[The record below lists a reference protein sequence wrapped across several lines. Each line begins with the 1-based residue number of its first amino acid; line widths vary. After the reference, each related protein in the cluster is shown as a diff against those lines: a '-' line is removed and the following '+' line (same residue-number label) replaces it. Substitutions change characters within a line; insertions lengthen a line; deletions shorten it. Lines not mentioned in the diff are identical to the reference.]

1 MPTKSIAIATF
12 VVLYIQTLGVRA
24 VAAAEGDLKGHVVR
38 SRDSQPVASAAV
50 QIKETGAKT
59 STDAQGAY
67 AFEDLVPGTYTVIVT
82 PPGGSA
88 IQHKVSIANGAT
100 TSDDFAVGGEMSAL
114 QQIVVLAQRAPV
126 EVARAAQLEAP
137 NLINIATYEE
147 IRKIP
152 DVSVAEAVR
161 RIPGVSLETDEGEGR
176 YVNCRGLDADLNST
190 TFGGLRLPPTNNASP
205 FGGYRAVTLDSIPIG
220 LVGAITV
227 TKSNLPSQ
235 DAEALGCTI
244 EITPKT
250 APAGGA
256 PFIQG
261 NVGSGYE
268 PLRGTGIIDVAV
280 TAGGRFGGPGKPSD
294 SDVTAYSDRPFSV
307 VLTATY
313 YDDQR
318 GFDDV
323 EPAYFDDTAQGAVPA
338 PGNHPYDA
346 INHVEFRDYELH
358 RKRHGYGIDLGYQP
372 NADNSWYIRAFD
384 AGYTEKYLRPF
395 FVLNPDGTNTT
406 VNPDG
411 TISDTLN
418 VGNNGNGAGPAIQ
431 KDLRDERETSR
442 DRIFVIGGKD
452 IIGDNTL
459 DYRVGYTKGTW
470 DKFYDVNSEYDYTAP
485 PGSNITYTY
494 NLSGQGHTP
503 NQTIAGA
510 NYLDPTQYQL
520 SAAGNSSAVNYDK
533 ELSFAV
539 NFDMPV
545 HWAGFDSEDLKSG
558 ASARM
563 RHKQTTA
570 DSRSYPNIPPATPLL
585 LSTVASSGPE
595 VYYNNRYPIGVDIA
609 PGYLQANFGPG
620 VQAPAPDSAALSPDL
635 LSDLEQF
642 LDAREDVYALYSQYQ
657 MNLGPFGLIGGVRVE
672 RTRDKSN
679 AYQVTKSFD
688 PTGTIETDTVT
699 PVTAT
704 KNYTNWFPSLQAKY
718 EIAPKLVTRATW
730 SSTLARPGF
739 NQSNVSKTID
749 FGSGQVTVGNPDL
762 KPATAN
768 SFDLTVEKYLES
780 GGILSLGVFDKE
792 FKHYIVPNQTGFA
805 TIPGSAQL
813 LKLITFSNAASGSHA
828 RGAEFNWEQR
838 FKNLPGFLGGL
849 GASANYTF
857 VDSRI
862 EIRPGEFSTLPS
874 ASKNTWNAAVFYEQY
889 GIGLRLVGYST
900 SADLFAIGP
909 QKSGDV
915 WNATRT
921 SMDFGSTYAFAE
933 HWSAYFNAKNLLNT
947 PHKFYQGSFERV
959 IQREFYEQT
968 YQLGVRF
975 DY

>member
-1 MPTKSIAIATF
+1 MF
-12 VVLYIQTLGVRA
+12 A
-24 VAAAEGDLKGHVVR
+24 VAGFSTTAVAEDNGDVAGHVLR
-38 SRDSQPVASAAV
+38 ARDSQPIADVPV
-50 QIKETGAKT
+50 QIKETGAKAT
-59 STDAQGAY
+59 TNSQGVYTFGQLPPGAY
-67 AFEDLVPGTYTVIVT
+67 TLIVT
-82 PPGGSA
+82 PSGDGV
-88 IQHKVSIANGAT
+88 IQRKISVAAGKT
-100 TSDDFAVGGEMSAL
+100 TQQDITIGTEMSAL
-114 QQIVVLAQRAPV
+114 ESITVLAQRTPIA
-126 EVARAAQLEAP
+126 VAREAQYEAP
-137 NLINIATYEE
+137 NLVNITTFEE
-147 IRKIP
+147 IRKVP

-161 RIPGVSLETDEGEGR
+161 RIPGISLETDEGEGR

-250 APAGGA
+250 APQNGA

-338 PGNHPYDA
+338 PGGHPYDA
-346 INHVEFRDYELH
+346 INGIDFRDYELH

-372 NADNSWYIRAFD
+372 NSDNSWYIRGFD
-384 AGYTEKYLRPF
+384 AGYTEKYIRPYLHLTPDGNT
-395 FVLNPDGTNTT
+395 VLNPDGTIT
-406 VNPDG
+406 
-411 TISDTLN
+411 DTLN
-418 VGNNGNGAGPAIQ
+418 APGAIT
-431 KDLRDERETSR
+431 KNLRDERETSR
-442 DRIFVIGGKD
+442 DRVFVLGGKN

-470 DKFYDVNSEYDYTAP
+470 DKFFDENSQYTYMP
-485 PGSNITYTY
+485 PAGSNITYTY

-503 NQTIAGA
+503 NQTVTGA

-520 SAAGNSSAVNYDK
+520 TGANNSSAVNFDK
-533 ELSFAV
+533 ELSFAT
-539 NFDMPV
+539 NFDMPL
-545 HWAGFDSEDLKSG
+545 HWGGFDSEDLKVG
-558 ASARM
+558 ASARL
-563 RHKQTTA
+563 RKKRTTA
-570 DSRSYPNIPPATPLL
+570 NSLSYPNLTPVL
-585 LSTVASSGPE
+585 LSTAASSGPE
-595 VYYNNRYPIGVDIA
+595 TYYNNRYPIGVDIA
-609 PGYLQANFGPG
+609 PGFLQANFGPG
-620 VQAPAPDSAALSPDL
+620 VQAPPPNPGALSPDL
-635 LSDLEQF
+635 LSDLQQF
-642 LDAREDVYALYSQYQ
+642 LDAKENVYALYGQYQ
-657 MNLGPFGLIGGVRVE
+657 MNIGAFGLVGGVRVE
-672 RTRDKSN
+672 RTTDKSN
-679 AYQVTKSFD
+679 AYQVTKTFND
-688 PTGTIETDTVT
+688 PANPTFEQDTVT
-699 PVTAT
+699 PVTAS
-704 KNYTNWFPSLQAKY
+704 KSYTNAFPSLQAKY
-718 EIAPKLVTRATW
+718 EIQPKLITRATW

-749 FGSGQVTVGNPDL
+749 FGSSQVTVGNPNL
-762 KPATAN
+762 KPAKAN
-768 SFDLTVEKYLES
+768 SFDLTIEKYLQS
-780 GGILSLGVFDKE
+780 AGILSFGVFDKE
-792 FKHYIVPNQTGFA
+792 FKDYIVPNQTGFETVPGTA
-805 TIPGSAQL
+805 TPL
-813 LKLITFSNAASGSHA
+813 RLFTFSNVNKSHA

-838 FKNLPGFLGGL
+838 FKDLPGILGGL

-874 ASKNTWNAAVFYEQY
+874 ASKNTWNAAAFYEQY
-889 GIGLRLVGYST
+889 GLGLRVVAYST
-900 SADLFAIGP
+900 SADLFSIGS

-921 SMDFGSTYAFAE
+921 SMDFGSTYAFTE
-933 HWSAYFNAKNLLNT
+933 HWTAYFNAKNLLNT
-947 PHKFYQGSFERV
+947 PHKFYQGTFERV
-959 IQREFYEQT
+959 IQREFYGQT
-968 YQLGVRF
+968 YQVGVRF